1 MTKQDE
7 FLIKILKKEKYKHTR
22 FNSEEI
28 FYSLEDLLEKKIN
41 NKLEAFNLGIEQFD
55 FYESDEAFIYTI
67 NCFNTITCYT
77 KEDVIKNIFPDKEC
91 FVKYLKNYKKELY
104 SKYIKIK

>member
-7 FLIKILKKEKYKHTR
+7 FLIEILKKEDYKHTR
-22 FNSEEI
+22 FNSEEV
-28 FYSLEDLLEKKIN
+28 FYNLESLLEKKIN

-67 NCFNTITCYT
+67 TCYT
-77 KEDVIKNIFPDKEC
+77 KEDVIKNIFPDKEG
-91 FVKYLKNYKKELY
+91 FIKYLKNYKKELY
-104 SKYIKIK
+104 SKYLEIK